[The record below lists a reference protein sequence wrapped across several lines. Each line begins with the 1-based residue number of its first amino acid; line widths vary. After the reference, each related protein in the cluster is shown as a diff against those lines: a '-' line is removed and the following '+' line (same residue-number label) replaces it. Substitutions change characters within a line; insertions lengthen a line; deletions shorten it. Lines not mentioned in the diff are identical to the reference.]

1 MSARERDPIPS
12 VVIPNEG
19 KDVDGVNERWGRK
32 VTKLFGYRRRVV
44 FVHPCGASVMRDR
57 AEIPHVF
64 PEEVVDVDG

>member
-1 MSARERDPIPS
+1 MWTPS
-12 VVIPNEG
+12 T
-19 KDVDGVNERWGRK
+19 KDGAASWRKLKCRGK